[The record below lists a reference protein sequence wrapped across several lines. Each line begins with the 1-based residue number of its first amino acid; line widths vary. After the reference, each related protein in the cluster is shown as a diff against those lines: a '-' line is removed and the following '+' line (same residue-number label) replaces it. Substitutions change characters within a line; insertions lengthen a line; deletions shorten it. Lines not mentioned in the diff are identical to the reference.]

1 MGNKVTDDRRI
12 SLQIDINQ
20 AKYQIEEAKKS
31 LSDNESFMNYI
42 EGFGLMVKDGNK
54 KIPVDRTTIC
64 YYDHTQSLIKAR
76 ISMLKDKIR
85 AYQEEL
91 NEF

>member
-1 MGNKVTDDRRI
+1 MNNTEKDSRKI

-54 KIPVDRTTIC
+54 KISVDRTTIC
-64 YYDHTQSLIKAR
+64 YYDNTQDLIKAR
-76 ISMLKDKIR
+76 ISMLKDKIQ

-91 NEF
+91 NEL